1 MDEKK
6 KMRLVGLIPR
16 PIRGLARSLLDKV
29 PVRLE
34 SRSLRAEP
42 EQGRYGYQSRYVQ
55 FNIGPNESVLDLG
68 SGAFPFPYAT
78 HLVDRHLEPTE
89 HRNADLVTLDKP
101 LISADIQSLPFR
113 DGGFDFVYCS
123 HLLEHVDDPI
133 KACAE
138 IMRVG
143 KRGFIE
149 TPTFGNDILA
159 NWTNHTHKWHVVN
172 SCNTLCF
179 FEYSPRQSEGIN
191 SSAWRDVIFDKFHH
205 PLQDAFYQNMDI
217 FNVLF
222 TWVESFGV
230 FVFRNDGTIEC
241 LNAEVRHSGKQ
252 LQRTSQPS

>member
-1 MDEKK
+1 
-6 KMRLVGLIPR
+6 MRLVGLIPR
-16 PIRGLARSLLDKV
+16 PIRGLARSLFGKIPVKV
-29 PVRLE
+29 VL
-34 SRSLRAEP
+34 RSQRAEP
-42 EQGRYGYQSRYVQ
+42 EKGRFGYQSRHVQ
-55 FNIGPNESVLDLG
+55 FNISPNDRVLDLG

-89 HRNADLVTLDKP
+89 HRNAPLARLDKP

-113 DGGFDFVYCS
+113 DKSFDFVYCS

-149 TPTFGNDILA
+149 TPTFGNDILFT
-159 NWTNHTHKWHVVN
+159 WTSHTHRWHVVN

-191 SSAWRDVIFDKFHH
+191 SSAWRDVIFDRYHH
-205 PLQDAFYQNMDI
+205 PLQDAFYGNLDI

-230 FVFRNDGTIEC
+230 FVFRNDGTIES
-241 LNAEVRHSGKQ
+241 LNAEVQSSSKQ
-252 LQRTSQPS
+252 LQRAAQPS